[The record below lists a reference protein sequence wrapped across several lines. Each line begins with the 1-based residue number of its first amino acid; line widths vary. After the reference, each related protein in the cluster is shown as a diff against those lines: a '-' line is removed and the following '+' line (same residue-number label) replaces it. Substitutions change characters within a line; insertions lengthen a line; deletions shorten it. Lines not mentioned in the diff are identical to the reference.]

1 MKKEL
6 LEAASKKIPNT
17 MVLINVVSRRVRQI
31 NQGHRPLV
39 GGTERLTPMDIALK
53 EISEGK
59 VKYEFV
65 EPEEEADTEGKKKKK
80 K

>member
-6 LEAASKKIPNT
+6 LEAAQKQIQNP

-39 GGTERLTPMDIALK
+39 PETERLSPMDIALK
-53 EISEGK
+53 EIAAGK
-59 VKYEFV
+59 VKFEVV
-65 EPEEEADTEGKKKKK
+65 EAEGEEGEAKKKKK

>member
-6 LEAASKKIPNT
+6 LEAAQKQIQNP

-39 GGTERLTPMDIALK
+39 TETERLSPMDIALK
-53 EISEGK
+53 EIAAGK
-59 VKYEFV
+59 VKFEAL
-65 EPEEEADTEGKKKKK
+65 EDEGEESEAKKKKK

>member
-6 LEAASKKIPNT
+6 LEAAAKQIPNT

-39 GGTERLTPMDIALK
+39 GGTERLSPMDIALK
-53 EISEGK
+53 EVAEGK
-59 VKYEFV
+59 IKYEVV
-65 EPEEEADTEGKKKKK
+65 EPEIEPDAEGKKKKK